1 MCELLAAAAAEPFA
15 LGELWETAAGLER
28 YGVAAFGWGAAWLT
42 PEGTIAHHVSTAAF
56 RDDPAQFALAD
67 IRTTALMVH
76 LRRPS
81 KLSTIGLPD
90 AQPFI
95 DPKGRFAFSHN
106 GDLAGFRTIRP
117 RYLEQGRIAG
127 RADSEVGQR
136 WLEDRWAEH
145 APGLDR
151 PSPDDPG
158 APDPCRALAALHDEL
173 GGQANLMA
181 LTPSGVTHVHAGNT
195 ENPVFRYR
203 LGRMGIVSTALYS
216 IDRSLF
222 RLVARTATDRHLLRP
237 GQRYHLAP
245 GA

>member
-1 MCELLAAAAAEPFA
+1 MCELLAAVAAVPFA
-15 LGELWETAAGLER
+15 MGELWEITAGLEK

-42 PEGTIAHHVSTAAF
+42 PERSIAHHVSTAAF

-67 IRTTALMVH
+67 IRTTALTVH

-81 KLSTIGLPD
+81 RLSTIGLPD

-95 DPKGRFAFSHN
+95 DPDGRFAFSHN
-106 GDLAGFRTIRP
+106 GDLAGFKAIRP

-145 APGLDR
+145 ELGLAW

-158 APDPCRALAALHDEL
+158 HPDPCRALAALHGEL

-181 LTPSGVTHVHAGNT
+181 LTPSGVTHVYAGNT
-195 ENPVFRYR
+195 ENPVFRFR
-203 LGRMGIVSTALYS
+203 LGPIRLVTTAVHS
-216 IDRSLF
+216 PDRSLF
-222 RLVARTATDRHLLRP
+222 RYVVPAATERHLLRP
-237 GQRYHLAP
+237 GQRYDLAP
-245 GA
+245 RA

>member
-1 MCELLAAAAAEPFA
+1 MCELLAAAAVDPFSM
-15 LGELWETAAGLER
+15 GELWELAAGLER
-28 YGVAAFGWGAAWLT
+28 YGVAGFGWGAAWLT
-42 PEGTIAHHVSTAAF
+42 AEGTIAHHVSTAAF

-67 IRTTALMVH
+67 VRTTALMVH

-81 KLSTIGLPD
+81 KLSTVGLPD

-95 DPKGRFAFSHN
+95 DPEGRFAFSHN

-145 APGLDR
+145 ELELAW
-151 PSPDDPG
+151 PSWDDLAG
-158 APDPCRALAALHDEL
+158 PDPCRALAALHGEL

-181 LTPSGVTHVHAGNT
+181 LTPSGVTHVYASNT
-195 ENPVFRYR
+195 ENPVFRYQ
-203 LGRMGIVSTALYS
+203 LGRIGIVSTALHS

-222 RLVARTATDRHLLRP
+222 RLVARSATDRHLLRP
-237 GQRYHLAP
+237 GQRYDLVP